1 MVYILELTK
10 QYMKWFH
17 LYGIDVMWLLVNETP
32 DLYTGIYCSKGDLLN
47 LYFDKGVFVLEEFLR
62 KSRSANF
69 IVGLSLSDAKSKIMK
84 SDSHHAKV
92 VVFMLESGDVYFG
105 HTYTPLSYS
114 DISLYNF
121 IRLMSE

>member
-1 MVYILELTK
+1 
-10 QYMKWFH
+10 
-17 LYGIDVMWLLVNETP
+17 MWLLVNETP
-32 DLYTGIYCSKGDLLN
+32 DLYTGIYCSKRDLLN

-69 IVGLSLSDAKSKIMK
+69 IAGLPIGETKSKILK
-84 SDSHHAKV
+84 SDSRHAKV
-92 VVFMLESGDVYFG
+92 VVFMLDSGDVYFG
-105 HTYTPLSYS
+105 HTHTPLMFS